1 MTCISESEITTAS
14 EMTSRIWIF
23 NEGTREGH
31 YKEGNRDWVMKGLM
45 LTEDTHTHTHTHTQ
59 LLKGNGKPG
68 IMHTNQSVCV
78 CACSPTHVCTENIRY
93 RLLCFYILHGFQSQI
108 LYVLIKKFLFSLSI
122 WVTAESMQFQQQTHY
137 WLICLSATETFH
149 CQ

>member
-1 MTCISESEITTAS
+1 MTYISESEITTAS

-45 LTEDTHTHTHTHTQ
+45 LTEDTHTQ

-78 CACSPTHVCTENIRY
+78 CVCACSPTHVCTENIRY
-93 RLLCFYILHGFQSQI
+93 RLLFFYIVHGFQSHI
-108 LYVLIKKFLFSLSI
+108 LYVLINKFLFSLSI
-122 WVTAESMQFQQQTHY
+122 WVTAESMQFQRQTHY
-137 WLICLSATETFH
+137 WLICLSETETFH

>member
-45 LTEDTHTHTHTHTQ
+45 LTEDTHTHTHTT
-59 LLKGNGKPG
+59 LKGEWQAWNYAHK
-68 IMHTNQSVCV
+68 SECLCV
-78 CACSPTHVCTENIRY
+78 RMLTYTCVH
-93 RLLCFYILHGFQSQI
+93 
-108 LYVLIKKFLFSLSI
+108 
-122 WVTAESMQFQQQTHY
+122 
-137 WLICLSATETFH
+137 
-149 CQ
+149 